1 MSGYSPQGCKESD
14 TIEWLSMHARCGWTS
29 LHGSYYNCK
38 MLFSI
43 NHQKTFKGQSLLLT
57 SPGGYVACLGPHR
70 KVMSGEREL
79 GPGVIFL
86 SGSRIGD
93 LVFLRFTLY

>member
-1 MSGYSPQGCKESD
+1 M
-14 TIEWLSMHARCGWTS
+14 
-29 LHGSYYNCK
+29 
-38 MLFSI
+38 
-43 NHQKTFKGQSLLLT
+43 
-57 SPGGYVACLGPHR
+57 ACLGPHR